1 MSSKETFTQ
10 ISPSE
15 FFYRNRDLAGFSNP
29 TRSLYTAVR
38 EFVENSLDACDQKG
52 ILADVHMSIK
62 AVDAEKPDPKQ
73 YILTVRDNGPGIE
86 SNHVPLAF
94 GTVLYG
100 SKFGLKQARGMFG
113 LGATMAILYGQITTN
128 KPVVVKSST
137 DGKIQD
143 EYEMLLDIQKN
154 KPVILKHETKEVSKS
169 GLSVSICL
177 EGDYAKAGTK
187 IRDYVYQTSLITPYA
202 TITFDDPKGEKYR
215 YTKVIRTMPPSPTII
230 RPHPHGIDVET
241 IRRMLL
247 DTNYQ
252 IPAVDNNM
260 ILKVRKELGLA
271 NKNLSHSEIMD
282 KTQKKWKTL
291 TRPVRII
298 MALMS
303 FLKMDFEKLS
313 KTTIEEIEAGM
324 VEACRDTGV
333 SLVGGETA
341 DMPDTYLPGEHDLVG
356 VITGVAEKDKII
368 TGETI
373 QPGDVVLGLPA
384 SGLHT
389 NGYSLARKL
398 FFEIGGYDVNDTI
411 PELEKSVGLTL
422 LEPHINYT
430 NHVFGVL
437 DKEIGVKGIAHI
449 TGGGLVENIPRI
461 LPDGCCVEIHRGSW
475 PGVPI
480 FNVMQ
485 SIGNVDE
492 NEMYRTFN
500 MGIGMIIIAAPDQV
514 NSIKKI
520 IDVHEV
526 GFVVAGGNQVNII

>member
-1 MSSKETFTQ
+1 MSQNKMDYKSAGVDIDAGNESVERIKKGVQSTFTTNVLTGLG
-10 ISPSE
+10 S
-15 FFYRNRDLAGFSNP
+15 FG
-29 TRSLYTAVR
+29 SLY
-38 EFVENSLDACDQKG
+38 D
-52 ILADVHMSIK
+52 
-62 AVDAEKPDPKQ
+62 
-73 YILTVRDNGPGIE
+73 
-86 SNHVPLAF
+86 
-94 GTVLYG
+94 
-100 SKFGLKQARGMFG
+100 LKS
-113 LGATMAILYGQITTN
+113 ILYDYEN
-128 KPVVVKSST
+128 PVLVQSI
-137 DGKIQD
+137 DG
-143 EYEMLLDIQKN
+143 
-154 KPVILKHETKEVSKS
+154 V
-169 GLSVSICL
+169 
-177 EGDYAKAGTK
+177 GTK
-187 IRDYVYQTSLITPYA
+187 AIIARKLGKFNTIGVDLLSACANDILVMGARPLTFLDYIANDKL
-202 TITFDDPKGEKYR
+202 
-215 YTKVIRTMPPSPTII
+215 
-230 RPHPHGIDVET
+230 RPD
-241 IRRMLL
+241 
-247 DTNYQ
+247 
-252 IPAVDNNM
+252 
-260 ILKVRKELGLA
+260 
-271 NKNLSHSEIMD
+271 
-282 KTQKKWKTL
+282 
-291 TRPVRII
+291 
-298 MALMS
+298 
-303 FLKMDFEKLS
+303 
-313 KTTIEEIEAGM
+313 TIEEIVAGM

-356 VITGVAEKDKII
+356 VITGVVEKDKII

-373 QPGDVVLGLPA
+373 QPGDVVLGLPS

-437 DKEIGVKGIAHI
+437 DKEIGMKGVAHI
-449 TGGGLVENIPRI
+449 SGGGLMENIPRI
-461 LPDGCCVEIHRGSW
+461 LPDDCDVEIHKGSW